1 MREPERREARGV
13 AESRVRVVVD
23 AFVGGDEIHGST
35 LSEEGEEKPFLG
47 WLGLITALDRLLR
60 GSGPSSH
67 GS

>member
-1 MREPERREARGV
+1 VTERRI
-13 AESRVRVVVD
+13 RVVVD
-23 AFVGGDEIHGST
+23 AFVGGDEIHGNT
-35 LSEEGEEKPFLG
+35 LSEEGETKPFLG